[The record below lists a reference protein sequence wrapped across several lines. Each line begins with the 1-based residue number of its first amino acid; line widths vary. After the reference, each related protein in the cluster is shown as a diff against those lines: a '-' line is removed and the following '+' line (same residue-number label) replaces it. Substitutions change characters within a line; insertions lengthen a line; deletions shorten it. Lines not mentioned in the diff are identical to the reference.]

1 MAAYFINFIYNSDNF
16 NVLYTKLKFSSWND
30 FTSNIGSD
38 FKTSG
43 DRFIV
48 WYKMGC
54 IVVISFYLT
63 TNKDFSTWT
72 DHSITRNHCLP
83 VPVLGMSSVDSI
95 YLGTCWTQANT
106 TQFPLVQI
114 TNMGNVVIRTM
125 NASYKNGESFRGTFC
140 YITAE

>member
-1 MAAYFINFIYNSDNF
+1 
-16 NVLYTKLKFSSWND
+16 
-30 FTSNIGSD
+30 
-38 FKTSG
+38 
-43 DRFIV
+43 
-48 WYKMGC
+48 MGC

-63 TNKDFSTWT
+63 ANKDFSTWT

-95 YLGTCWTQANT
+95 YLGTCWTQANS

-114 TNMGNVVIRTM
+114 TNMGNIIIRTM